1 MRRCRTIVA
10 LCLALA
16 TAFTAF
22 AWAGD
27 LPELKYEK
35 YVLPNGLNVILHE
48 DHSIPIVSV
57 NIWYHV
63 GSKNEKPGKT
73 GFAHLFEHLMFQ
85 GSQNHNVLFAEGI
98 AKIGGKNNGSTSED
112 CTKYWENVPSNYLE
126 KALWL
131 EADRMNALLPAIDQ
145 KRLDNQRDVV
155 KNERRQ
161 NYENQPY
168 GWSREWLASLVFP
181 KGHPY
186 SWVPIGSME
195 DLSAASLEDVQEFFR
210 KYYAPNNASLCI
222 AGDFNPAQAKEWV
235 NKYFAAIP
243 PGPPIERMESWV
255 PILSG
260 IKRMKAE
267 DNVSLPR
274 ITVVWPTPGGFAP
287 GDAEFHLLAS
297 ILTSGRTSR
306 LYKTLVY
313 DKQMAQDVNAYQGSR
328 ELSSVFNITVT
339 AKPGISLDDIE
350 REVDLIIKDIQTNG
364 IKVDELERARI
375 NWEAEFVRELQQ
387 VGGFGG
393 RADRLNS
400 YNVQL
405 GDPGKLLWDRDRY
418 TKATAVDIQAYANK
432 YLNLN
437 GRAILQIYP
446 RGKLAADPN
455 RPDMTV
461 EPQGLPEPAFTPPT
475 VQKATLTNGLE
486 IRLVEDHRFPLVQCN
501 LLFKSG
507 WAADPVGKPGIAS
520 LTATMLTEGTK
531 SRNSLRISDDIQGL
545 GANLGTSTLADNSTV
560 TLDVLKRSLD
570 PALELMSDIVLNPT
584 FPQEEL
590 DRQKLSLQG
599 QMQQEARQPSP
610 TARKYFVR
618 ELYGADHPYGQPPS
632 GIGTAKSLQAISRAD
647 LLDFYKANYL
657 PNGAIAII
665 VGDITMAEAKAKLEK
680 AFAAWKSGTVA
691 QQNVGQVK
699 PLSKTKIVIVD
710 KPGAVQSLIFLGNIA
725 MPRSSAEYL
734 PASVMCNV
742 LGGGSTA
749 RLYMNLRQDKGY
761 TYGSYAFVNMRRGQG
776 YLAAYAQVQTE
787 VTKEALAE
795 FIKEFKGIINEKP
808 ITATELADNKN
819 NMTKSFPQGFES
831 YDGIANQ
838 IGTMLTFDLPDDEW
852 QSYIGRIN
860 AVTPEAAMK
869 SARDYVNPDA
879 LLIIVVGDRA
889 KIEPKIRELNLGEIS
904 FPSADEM

>member
-1 MRRCRTIVA
+1 MKRFTTAIA
-10 LCLALA
+10 LLFAMVIS
-16 TAFTAF
+16 FTAI

-27 LPELKYEK
+27 LPELKFEK
-35 YVLPNGLNVILHE
+35 FVLSNGLNVILHE

-57 NIWYHV
+57 NVWYHV

-85 GSQNHNVLFAEGI
+85 GSQNHNALFAEGI
-98 AKIGGKNNGSTSED
+98 AKIGGQNNGSTSED
-112 CTKYWENVPSNYLE
+112 CTNYWENIPSDYLE

-155 KNERRQ
+155 KNERRES
-161 NYENQPY
+161 YENQPY
-168 GWSREWLASLVFP
+168 GWSREWLASLIFP

-186 SWVPIGSME
+186 SWMPIGSME

-222 AGDFNPAQAKEWV
+222 AGDLNPAQAKEWV

-243 PGPPIERMESWV
+243 PGPPIERMESWI
-255 PILSG
+255 PTLSG

-274 ITVVWPTPGGFAP
+274 ITMVWPTPSLFAP
-287 GDAEFHLLAS
+287 GDAEFDLLAS
-297 ILTSGRTSR
+297 ILASGRTSR

-313 DKQMAQDVNAYQGSR
+313 DKQMAQVVRAYQGSR
-328 ELSSVFNITVT
+328 ELSSVFNITIT
-339 AKPGISLDDIE
+339 AKQGVSLDDIE

-364 IKVDELERARI
+364 VKPDELERSRT
-375 NWEAEFVRELQQ
+375 NWEADFVRGLQQ

-393 RADRLNS
+393 RADRLNA
-400 YNVQL
+400 YNVRL

-418 TKATAVDIQAYANK
+418 TKGTAADVQTYAKK

-437 GRAILQIYP
+437 DRAILQIYP
-446 RGKLAADPN
+446 RGKLAADSN
-455 RPDMTV
+455 KPDMTV
-461 EPQGLPEPAFTPPT
+461 EPQALPEPSFTPPT
-475 VQKATLTNGLE
+475 VQKATLANGLE
-486 IRLVEDHRFPLVQCN
+486 IQLVEDHRLPLVQFN

-507 WAADPVGKPGIAS
+507 WAADPVGKSGIAS
-520 LTATMLTEGTK
+520 LTAAMLTEGTK
-531 SRNSLRISDDIQGL
+531 SRNSLKISDDIQRL
-545 GANLGTSTLADNSTV
+545 GADLATGTLADNSTV
-560 TLDVLKRSLD
+560 SLDILKRSLD

-590 DRQKLSLQG
+590 DRRKLSLQG
-599 QMQQEARQPSP
+599 QIQQEMRQPYP
-610 TARKYFVR
+610 TGRKFFVR

-632 GIGTAKSLQAISRAD
+632 GIGTAKSIQEISRTD

-657 PNGAIAII
+657 PNSATAIL
-665 VGDITMAEAKAKLEK
+665 VGDITMAEAKLKLEK
-680 AFAAWKSGTVA
+680 AFGNWKPGNVA
-691 QQNVGQVK
+691 QRSVNQVK
-699 PLSKTKIVIVD
+699 PPSKTKVVIVD

-725 MPRSSAEYL
+725 MPRSSGDYL

-749 RLYMNLRQDKGY
+749 RLYTNLRQDKGY
-761 TYGSYAFVNMRRGQG
+761 TYGSYSFINFRRGQG

-787 VTKEALAE
+787 VTKEALIE
-795 FIKEFKGIINEKP
+795 FLKEFRGIAGEKP
-808 ITATELADNKN
+808 IDAAELADKKN
-819 NMTKSFPQGFES
+819 NMIKSFPQGFET
-831 YDGIANQ
+831 YGGIADQ
-838 IGTMLTFDLPDDEW
+838 IGTMLTFGLPDDEW
-852 QSYIGRIN
+852 KSYIGRIN

-869 SARDYVNPDA
+869 SARDYVDPNA
-879 LLIIVVGDRA
+879 LLIVVVGDRA
-889 KIEPKIRELNLGEIS
+889 KIEPRIREVNLGEIT

>member
-1 MRRCRTIVA
+1 MKGFKTIIA
-10 LCLALA
+10 LLFAVA
-16 TAFTAF
+16 TAFASF

-35 YVLPNGLNVILHE
+35 FVLPNGLNVILHE

-57 NIWYHV
+57 NVWYHV

-85 GSQNHNVLFAEGI
+85 GSQNHNALFAEGI
-98 AKIGGKNNGSTSED
+98 AKIGGNNNGSTSED
-112 CTKYWENVPSNYLE
+112 RTNYWENVPSNYLE

-161 NYENQPY
+161 SYENQPY

-235 NKYFAAIP
+235 SKYFAAIP
-243 PGPPIERMESWV
+243 PGPPIERMESWI
-255 PILSG
+255 PALSN
-260 IKRMKAE
+260 IKRMKVD

-274 ITVVWPTPGGFAP
+274 ITMVWPTPCIYKP
-287 GDAEFHLLAS
+287 GDAEFDLLAS

-313 DKQMAQDVNAYQGSR
+313 DKQMAQDVSAYQGSR

-339 AKPGISLDDIE
+339 AKQGVSLDDIE
-350 REVDLIIKDIQTNG
+350 REIDLIIKDIQTNG
-364 IKVDELERARI
+364 IKPDELERARV
-375 NWEAEFVRELQQ
+375 NWEAGFIRDLQK
-387 VGGFGG
+387 VGDFGG

-418 TKATAVDIQAYANK
+418 TKATAGDIQSFTNK

-437 GRAILQIYP
+437 GRAILQFNP
-446 RGKLAADPN
+446 RGKLAAEPSKT
-455 RPDMTV
+455 DMAI
-461 EPQGLPEPAFTPPT
+461 EPQALPEPAFTPPT
-475 VQKATLTNGLE
+475 IQNATLANGME
-486 IRLVEDHRFPLVQCN
+486 IRLVEDHRLPLIQCN

-507 WAADPVGKPGIAS
+507 WGADPAGKPGVAS
-520 LTATMLTEGTK
+520 LAAAMLTEGTK
-531 SRNSLRISDDIQGL
+531 SRNSLKISDDIQRL
-545 GANLGTSTLADNSTV
+545 GANLTTGTLADNSTV
-560 TLDVLKRSLD
+560 TLNVLKRSLD
-570 PALELMSDIVLNPT
+570 PALELLTDIVLNPT

-590 DRQKLSLQG
+590 DRQKKSRLG
-599 QMQQEARQPSP
+599 QIQQEARQPSP
-610 TARKYFVR
+610 TARRHFVR

-632 GIGTAKSLQAISRAD
+632 GIGTAKSIQAISRAD
-647 LLDFYKANYL
+647 LLYFYKANYL
-657 PNGAIAII
+657 PNGATAVI

-680 AFAAWKSGTVA
+680 AFAEWKAGTVA
-691 QQNVGQVK
+691 QQKVNPVK
-699 PLSKTKIVIVD
+699 PLSKTRVVIVD
-710 KPGAVQSLIFLGNIA
+710 KPGAVQSMIFLGNIA
-725 MPRSSAEYL
+725 MPCGSADYL
-734 PASVMCNV
+734 PATVMCNV

-776 YLAAYAQVQTE
+776 ALVAYAQVQTE

-795 FIKEFKGIINEKP
+795 FIKEFRGIINEKP
-808 ITATELADNKN
+808 ITATELADSKN
-819 NMTKSFPQGFES
+819 SMMKSFPQGFDS
-831 YDGIANQ
+831 YDGIAGQ
-838 IGTMLTFDLPDDEW
+838 IGSMLTFDLPDDEW
-852 QSYIGRIN
+852 QSYIGRVN
-860 AVTPEAAMK
+860 AVTSEIAMK
-869 SARDYVNPDA
+869 SARDYIDPDA

-889 KIEPKIRELNLGEIS
+889 KIEPKIRELNLGEIT
-904 FPSADEM
+904 FPATDDM